1 MAENAPIMLKIGK
14 EVPLMVF
21 FKNQLDNGD
30 LQGRSDPASARN
42 VHFSVKKWC
51 SKMKPF

>member
-14 EVPLMVF
+14 EVALMVF

-30 LQGRSDPASARN
+30 LHGHNDPASARN
-42 VHFSVKKWC
+42 VYFSVKKWC
-51 SKMKPF
+51 SKMEPF

>member
-30 LQGRSDPASARN
+30 LQGHNDPWSAKG
-42 VHFSVKKWC
+42 VHFSDKSGC
-51 SKMKPF
+51 SKMEPF

>member
-21 FKNQLDNGD
+21 FKNQFDNGD
-30 LQGRSDPASARN
+30 LHGHIDPPSAKN

-51 SKMKPF
+51 SKMEPF

>member
-14 EVPLMVF
+14 EAPLMMF

-30 LQGRSDPASARN
+30 LQGHSDPWSAKN

-51 SKMKPF
+51 SKMEPF